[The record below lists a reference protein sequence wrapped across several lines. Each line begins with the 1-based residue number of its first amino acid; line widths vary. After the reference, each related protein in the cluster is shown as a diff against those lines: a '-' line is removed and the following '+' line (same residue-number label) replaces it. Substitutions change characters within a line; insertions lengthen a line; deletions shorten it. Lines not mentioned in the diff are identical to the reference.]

1 MLNEIVNKNLNRIE
15 TDLSEIVGLQY
26 IDFFDVFPVS

>member
-15 TDLSEIVGLQY
+15 SDLNEIIGLKS
-26 IDFFDVFPVS
+26 IDFLVY